1 MKYESIHAIVN
12 PASSGGEAGR
22 RWPETQKRMSSVLKN
37 FSFELTSA
45 PGDGERLASAAI
57 HEGVQS
63 IVVIGGDGTLSEV
76 VNGVLHFSE
85 SQRPRI
91 GIINHGTGGDFAR
104 TIGAPTD
111 IQLVLEKILS
121 ARDHAVD
128 AGRITFTNHQ
138 GVQAKRYFVNVAGCG
153 LAGEVVKAIN
163 SSSRRFGAFSY
174 FSTSFTNAITYKN
187 AKVRISLDGGPET
200 TETITTL
207 AICNGQFFGGGMQIA
222 PDASI
227 TDGLLDVTI
236 LGNWSLS
243 QKVRYS
249 RNLYNG
255 TISHC
260 YGVKTARVKT
270 IRIEPDNLNPVL
282 IDCDG
287 EAVGKA
293 PLTAEV
299 MPGALRLIL

>member
-1 MKYESIHAIVN
+1 MNYESIHAIVN

-22 RWPETQKRMSSVLKN
+22 RWPETQKRMGSVLKT
-37 FSFELTSA
+37 FSSELTSA

-57 HEGVQS
+57 HAGFKTL
-63 IVVIGGDGTLSEV
+63 VVVGGDGTLSEV
-76 VNGVLHFSE
+76 VNGVLQFSE
-85 SQRPRI
+85 SQRPRV
-91 GIINHGTGGDFAR
+91 GILNHGTGGDFAR

-111 IQLVLEKILS
+111 IQLVMEKILS
-121 ARDHAVD
+121 ERDYPVD
-128 AGRITFTNHQ
+128 AGRITFTNHN
-138 GVQAKRYFVNVAGCG
+138 GVHAKRYFVNIAGCG
-153 LAGEVVKAIN
+153 LAGQVVQAVN
-163 SSSRRFGAFSY
+163 NTTRRFGAFSY

-187 AKVRISLDGGPET
+187 ARVRISLDGGPEQV
-200 TETITTL
+200 EQITTL
-207 AICNGQFFGGGMQIA
+207 AICNGQFFGGGMQVA

-255 TISHC
+255 TIAHC

-270 IRIEPDNLNPVL
+270 IRVEPENLNPVL

-287 EAVGKA
+287 EAVGTI
-293 PLTAEV
+293 PMTAEV
-299 MPGALRLIL
+299 LPGALRLIL